1 MIRRE
6 PFSTLLSP
14 ESLAARRLPC
24 VFVTALTVLVFWVDI
39 STPPYVVMLGFYL
52 FPIGLSVW
60 FCPGFMTLFVLGC
73 AVSTSV
79 YMTHL
84 IVPAD
89 APFWEAWLAYF
100 SDLTIFVS
108 FALLM
113 RRLRAMIQKAQ
124 RESLHDALTGVMSRR
139 GFESAARLELVRAA
153 RFGHALTVAVA
164 DLDNFKQVNDTFGH
178 RRGDDLLAAAANC
191 MLSTV
196 RDIDLVARVG
206 GDEFALLF
214 PNTQCEEAEEILR
227 RLRSRLDPL
236 LKAYD
241 PGVSISIGIA
251 CSDSAQQRGLV
262 SLDDLIDR
270 ADKSMY
276 EQKKGRR

>member
-1 MIRRE
+1 M
-6 PFSTLLSP
+6 
-14 ESLAARRLPC
+14 
-24 VFVTALTVLVFWVDI
+24 
-39 STPPYVVMLGFYL
+39 
-52 FPIGLSVW
+52 
-60 FCPGFMTLFVLGC
+60 
-73 AVSTSV
+73 
-79 YMTHL
+79 
-84 IVPAD
+84 
-89 APFWEAWLAYF
+89 
-100 SDLTIFVS
+100 
-108 FALLM
+108 
-113 RRLRAMIQKAQ
+113 
-124 RESLHDALTGVMSRR
+124 
-139 GFESAARLELVRAA
+139 RAA